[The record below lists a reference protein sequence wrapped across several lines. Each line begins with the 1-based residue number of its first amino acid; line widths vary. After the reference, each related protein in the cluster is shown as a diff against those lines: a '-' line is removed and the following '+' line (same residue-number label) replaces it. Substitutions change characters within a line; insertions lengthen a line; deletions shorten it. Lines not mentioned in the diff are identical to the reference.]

1 MNKGKTYIITDD
13 RVEEEQI
20 DLRIGK
26 VTEYSD
32 QEGTYWGNFSN
43 YFPKGTELYNIK
55 GVNIDEAIAIKIN
68 EESFIKADYKG
79 EYAGSWFDIYWKNV
93 YCRWI
98 LTNHWY
104 FYCESKSEIK
114 SGFIEVTENDSFR
127 RKSRRICRHPTAL
140 PAMCLTPLSCN
151 QPPAFYIL
159 K

>member
-43 YFPKGTELYNIK
+43 SFPKGTELYNIK

-79 EYAGSWFDIYWKNV
+79 EYAGSWFDIYWKNALWYTAGGFLLIIGFGFFIMKV
-93 YCRWI
+93 Y
-98 LTNHWY
+98 
-104 FYCESKSEIK
+104 
-114 SGFIEVTENDSFR
+114 
-127 RKSRRICRHPTAL
+127 RK
-140 PAMCLTPLSCN
+140 
-151 QPPAFYIL
+151 
-159 K
+159 